1 MSGSADRIEAL
12 IRTRIEQNRSER
24 SDVLRLAGA
33 RFKPLQLAASSG
45 AVGRDY
51 QRKRWSLSEL
61 LAFHDRQFVQHAYLV
76 LLKRDAD
83 VDGLNARLHM
93 LHTGQTSRVEL
104 LFRLRYGPEGK
115 QHGTVV
121 RGLVRAFAIERL
133 CGLPVIGLLPRYLR
147 ALAYLPRMQ
156 RELEQL
162 RGLIAMQKNE
172 TDDKLQA
179 IVDFQNEHLA
189 KIIRHLNP

>member
-1 MSGSADRIEAL
+1 MTGPADRIEAL
-12 IRTRIEQNRSER
+12 ISARIEQNRFAR
-24 SDVLRLAGA
+24 SDVPRLAGA
-33 RFKPLQLAASSG
+33 RFKPLQLAKG
-45 AVGRDY
+45 GMPVGLDY
-51 QRKRWSLSEL
+51 QRSKWSLAEL

-83 VDGLNARLHM
+83 VEGLNARLNL
-93 LHTGQTSRVEL
+93 LHTGQASRVEL

-121 RGLVRAFAIERL
+121 NGLWRAFAIERL
-133 CGLPVIGLLPRYLR
+133 CRLPVIGVIPRYLR
-147 ALAYLPRMQ
+147 ALVYLPRMQ
-156 RELEQL
+156 RDIEQL

-172 TDDKLQA
+172 LDDRSQA